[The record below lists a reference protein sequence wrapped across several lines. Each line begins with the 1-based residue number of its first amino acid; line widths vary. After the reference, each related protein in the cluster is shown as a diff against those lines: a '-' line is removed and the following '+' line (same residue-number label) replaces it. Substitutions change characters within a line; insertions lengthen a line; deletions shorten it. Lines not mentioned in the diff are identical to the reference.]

1 MCGQHSTVSPP
12 LIPLA
17 PHPRLHTERLAE
29 LWRSKTR
36 LPYFLYQN
44 IVLCVH
50 KHFFFL
56 LELHISA
63 IMPSIAVGSISWRSL
78 NSTQWKVDLDLRN
91 EVLSSKSK
99 GEGIFKNCLHL

>member
-29 LWRSKTR
+29 LWRSKTQ

-56 LELHISA
+56 LELHISQQLCH
-63 IMPSIAVGSISWRSL
+63 PLLLVPFL
-78 NSTQWKVDLDLRN
+78 
-91 EVLSSKSK
+91 
-99 GEGIFKNCLHL
+99 GEA